1 MGYSPYLGPPTSF
14 EMAPLERKKILLGV
28 TGGIAAYK
36 SAVLLRALQQ
46 QGAEVR
52 VVMTRGAE
60 AFIAPLTFQALS
72 GHPVHTHLLDPEQ
85 ESAMDHISL
94 ARWADLVLVA
104 PATANCLSRLA
115 QGLADDLLSALC
127 LATMAPIALAPAMN
141 QAMWLN
147 QATQANVN
155 TLTRRGVMLWG
166 PDQGEQACGETGPGR
181 MLEPEALCE
190 RVVELFSPGPL
201 RGVRVLM
208 TAGGTRE
215 PIDPVRF
222 IGNRS
227 SGKMG
232 YALAHALQSLG
243 ASVSLVSG
251 PVQLPAPG
259 GVELIGVETAQEMRQ
274 AVMARVDASDI
285 FVGVAAVADYRP
297 KQVAEQKIK
306 KQMQTLQI
314 ELVRNP
320 DILAEVAALEQP
332 PFTVGFAAETEQVEA
347 FAEAKRV
354 AKGID
359 MIAAN
364 QVGGGTGG
372 FETDENALTLLWRG
386 GKAQLP
392 MMDKIR
398 LAGRLADY
406 IVQQYHARSAGKVVS
421 PV

>member
-1 MGYSPYLGPPTSF
+1 MT
-14 EMAPLERKKILLGV
+14 PLEHKKILLGV

-60 AFIAPLTFQALS
+60 AFITPLTFQALS
-72 GHPVHTHLLDPEQ
+72 GHPVHTQLLDPEQ
-85 ESAMDHISL
+85 ESAMSHISL

-104 PATANCLSRLA
+104 PATANTLARLA
-115 QGLADDLLSALC
+115 HGLADDLLSALC
-127 LATMAPIALAPAMN
+127 LASQAPIALAPAMN

-147 QATQANVN
+147 PATQANLA
-155 TLTRRGVMLWG
+155 TLSRRGLRLWG

-181 MLEPEALCE
+181 MLEPEALCAK
-190 RVVELFSPGPL
+190 VMELFAPGPL
-201 RGVRVLM
+201 QGVRVLM

-215 PIDPVRF
+215 PIDPVRY

-232 YALAHALQSLG
+232 YALADALQRLG

-251 PVQLPAPG
+251 PTRLAPPQ
-259 GVELIGVETAQEMRQ
+259 GVALIGVETAQEMRE
-274 AVMARVDASDI
+274 AVMTRAGDNDI
-285 FVGVAAVADYRP
+285 FIGVAAVADYRP
-297 KQVAEQKIK
+297 REVAEQKIK
-306 KQMQTLQI
+306 KQSDTLQI
-314 ELVRNP
+314 DLVRNP
-320 DILAEVAALEQP
+320 DILAEVAALAQP
-332 PFTVGFAAETEQVEA
+332 PFTVGFAAETEQLET
-347 FAEAKRV
+347 FAEAKRQ

-364 QVGGGTGG
+364 QVAGVNGG
-372 FETDENALTLLWRG
+372 FEVDENALTLFWQG

-392 MMDKIR
+392 LMDKTR
-398 LAGRLADY
+398 LAGLLAEQ
-406 IVQQYHARSAGKVVS
+406 IVVRYRASRSAAVMS

>member
-1 MGYSPYLGPPTSF
+1 
-14 EMAPLERKKILLGV
+14 MATLERKKILLGV

-60 AFIAPLTFQALS
+60 AFITPLTFQALS
-72 GHPVHTHLLDPEQ
+72 GHPVHTQLLDPEQ

-104 PATANCLSRLA
+104 PATANSLARLA
-115 QGLADDLLSALC
+115 QGLADDLLSTLC
-127 LATMAPIALAPAMN
+127 LATTAPIALAPAMN

-147 QATQANVN
+147 PATQANVA
-155 TLTRRGVMLWG
+155 TLTRRGLKLWG

-181 MLEPEALCE
+181 MLEPEALCTK
-190 RVVELFSPGPL
+190 VVELFSPGPL
-201 RGVRVLM
+201 QGVRVLM

-232 YALAHALQSLG
+232 YALADALQRLG
-243 ASVSLVSG
+243 AKVSLVSG
-251 PVQLPAPG
+251 PAQLALPH
-259 GVELIGVETAQEMRQ
+259 GVELIRVETAQEMRQ
-274 AVMARVDASDI
+274 AVLARAAESDI
-285 FVGVAAVADYRP
+285 FIGVAAVADYRP

-306 KQMQTLQI
+306 KQSETLQI
-314 ELVRNP
+314 DLVRNP

-332 PFTVGFAAETEQVEA
+332 PFTVGFAAETQQVES

-364 QVGGGTGG
+364 QVASGNGG
-372 FETDENALTLLWRG
+372 FEVDENALTLLWEG
-386 GKAQLP
+386 GKVQLP
-392 MMDKIR
+392 MMDKAP
-398 LAGRLADY
+398 LAGHLAGH
-406 IVQQYHARSAGKVVS
+406 IVEHYLNRQPDKVMS